1 MHIERIKSKQGKK
14 VYTQILL
21 RESYR
26 EPGAPRSAVKKRTL
40 LNLTKYPAKDV
51 QALQLALKYKN
62 DLAKLQEILAGQIEL
77 KQGPSVGAVWVLYR
91 LCQDIG
97 LTKAL
102 GRSQNALLTL
112 WMVMARLIDQGSR
125 LSAVRL
131 AHEHAGPEIL
141 GLSDFCE
148 DDLYKAMDWLNRG
161 QEQIEKRLFSL
172 RPSQQK
178 PELFFYDVTSS
189 YLEGEQNELANYGY
203 NRDKKRGK
211 KQIVIGLLC
220 DEKGEPV
227 SIEVF
232 EGNTADLSTFESQ
245 VKKAS
250 ERFGCERVTF
260 VGDRGMIKSGQIE
273 NLSEAGFHYITAI
286 TKSQIRAL
294 IKRNVIQLGLFDEEL
309 CEIEHGGVRYIL
321 RKNPIRA
328 DEMAKTRASKLAAVR
343 DMAEK
348 QNQYLAAHPRADVY
362 RAWRLVSEKEGRL
375 GLSDWVTVKA
385 KDRRIIIEVDEEY
398 LAEIA
403 ELDGC
408 YVIKTDLPDEA
419 ADMDTIHDRYKDLA
433 QVERAFRNMKT
444 GHLEVR
450 PVFVRNAERTRAHV
464 FIVMLAYR
472 LRLVLEEAWRFLDI
486 TVEEGLKQLSTLCAI
501 QTMIGAEAGCLSV
514 PTPRDS
520 VAELFKAL
528 DISPPQTLPR
538 RKGKVDT
545 KRKLQSRRK

>member
-1 MHIERIKSKQGKK
+1 
-14 VYTQILL
+14 
-21 RESYR
+21 
-26 EPGAPRSAVKKRTL
+26 
-40 LNLTKYPAKDV
+40 
-51 QALQLALKYKN
+51 
-62 DLAKLQEILAGQIEL
+62 
-77 KQGPSVGAVWVLYR
+77 
-91 LCQDIG
+91 
-97 LTKAL
+97 
-102 GRSQNALLTL
+102 
-112 WMVMARLIDQGSR
+112 MVMARLIDQGSR

-286 TKSQIRAL
+286 TKAQIRAL

>member
-286 TKSQIRAL
+286 TKAQIRAL

-321 RKNPIRA
+321 RRNPIRA
-328 DEMAKTRASKLAAVR
+328 DEMAKTRASKLAALR

>member
-286 TKSQIRAL
+286 TKAQIRAL

-362 RAWRLVSEKEGRL
+362 RAWRLVSEKEDRL

>member
-1 MHIERIKSKQGKK
+1 MYIERIKSKQGKK

-26 EPGAPRSAVKKRTL
+26 KPGAPRSAVKKRTL
-40 LNLTKYPAKDV
+40 LNLTKCPAKDV
-51 QALQLALKYKN
+51 QAIQLALKHKN
-62 DLAKLQEILAGQIEL
+62 DLAKLQEILAGQIKL

-91 LCQDIG
+91 LCQDVG

-102 GRSQNALLTL
+102 GRSRDALLTL
-112 WMVMARLIDQGSR
+112 WMVIARLIDQGSR

-141 GLSDFCE
+141 GVSDFCE
-148 DDLYKAMDWLNRG
+148 DDLYKAMNWLNRS
-161 QEQIEKRLFSL
+161 QEQIEKRLFSQ

-227 SIEVF
+227 STEVF

-250 ERFGCERVTF
+250 ERFFCERITF

-286 TKSQIRAL
+286 TKPQIMAL
-294 IKRNVIQLGLFDEEL
+294 IKKNVIQLGLFDEDL
-309 CEIEHGGVRYIL
+309 CEIRHDGVRYIL

-375 GLSDWVTVKA
+375 GLSDWVTVKV
-385 KDRRIIIEVDEEY
+385 KDRSVIIEVDEEY
-398 LAEIA
+398 LAKIA

-419 ADMDTIHDRYKDLA
+419 AVMNTVHDRYKDLA

-450 PVFVRNAERTRAHV
+450 PVFVRNAERTRSHV

-472 LRLVLEEAWRFLDI
+472 LRLVLEKAWRLFDI
-486 TVEEGLKQLSTLCAI
+486 TVEEGLKRLSTLCAI

-514 PTPRDS
+514 PEPKDS
-520 VAELFKAL
+520 VSELFKAL
-528 DISPPQTLPR
+528 HISPPQTLPR

-545 KRKLQSRRK
+545 KLKLQSRRK

>member
-189 YLEGEQNELANYGY
+189 YLEGEQNELADYGY

-286 TKSQIRAL
+286 TKAQIRAL

-321 RKNPIRA
+321 RRNPIRA
-328 DEMAKTRASKLAAVR
+328 DEMAKTRASKLAALR

>member
-40 LNLTKYPAKDV
+40 LNLTNYPAKDV
-51 QALQLALKYKN
+51 QAIQLALKHKN
-62 DLAKLQEILAGQIEL
+62 DLGNLQEILAGQIEL
-77 KQGPSVGAVWVLYR
+77 QQGRSVGAVWILYR

-102 GRSQNALLTL
+102 GRSRNALLAL

-141 GLSDFCE
+141 GVSDFSE
-148 DDLYKAMDWLNRG
+148 DDLYKAMDWLNGR

-172 RPSQQK
+172 RPSPHK

-189 YLEGEQNELANYGY
+189 YLEGEHNELGNWGY

-227 SIEVF
+227 STEVF

-245 VKKAS
+245 VKKVS
-250 ERFGCERVTF
+250 MRFGCERVTF
-260 VGDRGMIKSGQIE
+260 VGDRGMIKSAQIE
-273 NLSEAGFHYITAI
+273 HLSEVGFHYITAI
-286 TKSQIRAL
+286 TKSQIRAM

-309 CEIEHGGVRYIL
+309 CEIKYDGVRYIL

-328 DEMAKTRASKLAAVR
+328 DEMAHTRASKLATVR

-348 QNQYLAAHPRADVY
+348 RNQYLAAHPRADVY
-362 RAWRLVSEKEGRL
+362 KAWRLVSEKEGRL

-385 KDRRIIIEVDEEY
+385 KDRRVIIEVDEEY
-398 LAEIA
+398 MAEIA

-408 YVIKTDLPDEA
+408 YVIKTDLPVEA
-419 ADMDTIHDRYKDLA
+419 ADMDTVHARYKDLT

-450 PVFVRNAERTRAHV
+450 PVFVRNAARTRAHV

-472 LRLVLEEAWRFLDI
+472 LRFVLEEAWRSLDI
-486 TVEEGLKQLSTLCAI
+486 TVEEGLKKLSTLCAI
-501 QTMIGAEAGCLSV
+501 QTTIGAEAGYLSV
-514 PTPRDS
+514 PEPRDS

-528 DISPPQTLPR
+528 NISSPQTLPR
-538 RKGKVDT
+538 RKGRVDT

>member
-97 LTKAL
+97 LIKAL

-286 TKSQIRAL
+286 GADKE
-294 IKRNVIQLGLFDEEL
+294 KRD
-309 CEIEHGGVRYIL
+309 
-321 RKNPIRA
+321 P
-328 DEMAKTRASKLAAVR
+328 
-343 DMAEK
+343 
-348 QNQYLAAHPRADVY
+348 
-362 RAWRLVSEKEGRL
+362 AW
-375 GLSDWVTVKA
+375 
-385 KDRRIIIEVDEEY
+385 
-398 LAEIA
+398 
-403 ELDGC
+403 
-408 YVIKTDLPDEA
+408 
-419 ADMDTIHDRYKDLA
+419 
-433 QVERAFRNMKT
+433 AF
-444 GHLEVR
+444 
-450 PVFVRNAERTRAHV
+450 
-464 FIVMLAYR
+464 
-472 LRLVLEEAWRFLDI
+472 
-486 TVEEGLKQLSTLCAI
+486 
-501 QTMIGAEAGCLSV
+501 
-514 PTPRDS
+514 
-520 VAELFKAL
+520 
-528 DISPPQTLPR
+528 
-538 RKGKVDT
+538 
-545 KRKLQSRRK
+545 

>member
-286 TKSQIRAL
+286 TKAQIRAL

>member
-77 KQGPSVGAVWVLYR
+77 KQGPSVGAAWVLYR

-220 DEKGEPV
+220 DEDGEPV

-362 RAWRLVSEKEGRL
+362 RAWRLVSEKEDRL